1 MFRILMTIERSGERL
16 FARGGR
22 ENDENAD
29 LVIDRDFVT
38 RCDAGAS
45 MVETTG
51 QRRFRFST
59 RTLMVVVAL
68 CAVLLALAVWTFR
81 QVEMRVRLE
90 RLMAEQARAQAERA
104 TYLAH
109 MESAQA
115 ALAAAKLGTADQ
127 KQAGS
132 LWAGLSV
139 NHPIFKAGQT
149 KDLRIEFTLVN
160 DGNKVIDPKFADSR
174 LVINGKEL
182 AESGLI
188 LSSFQKGARF
198 KALPPGESLQFDC
211 LLGDQFK
218 EPTYPIF

>member
-1 MFRILMTIERSGERL
+1 
-16 FARGGR
+16 
-22 ENDENAD
+22 
-29 LVIDRDFVT
+29 
-38 RCDAGAS
+38 

-51 QRRFRFST
+51 QRRFRVSI
-59 RTLMVVVAL
+59 RALMVAVAL
-68 CAVLLALAVWTFR
+68 CALPLTLVVWTVR
-81 QVEMRVRLE
+81 QVEMRVRVE

-104 TYLAH
+104 TYLAQ

-139 NHPIFKAGQT
+139 NHPIFKAGQA

-160 DGNKVIDPKFADSR
+160 DGNKVIDPKIADAR

-182 AESGLI
+182 GDSRLMLGSVE
-188 LSSFQKGARF
+188 KGARSE
-198 KALPPGESLQFDC
+198 ALSPGESLQFSFP
-211 LLGDQFK
+211 LGDQFK
-218 EPTYPIF
+218 QPGVYRVSWRGAGFQSSEVVLRILSKEAR